1 MLARIDTDVNPYSSD
16 WVLMDHGVNDIFD
29 GTLTT
34 LAITIADVTRS
45 SPRSPATAARVM
57 VMLPTGSG
65 SGTTTTLGDFYA
77 LPAGSR
83 STPER
88 TAASTPAS
96 SAPRRSAEPSQTR
109 WNPCSTARRRRLL
122 HQRGPI
128 RASADHRTGDQ
139 GNGLAT
145 SWSSSTTPAS
155 QRRAPPPARSTAVT
169 GSPDRSSRLHG
180 TARAPRAACSSRTPT
195 PASSLLGDLVY
206 GEVVFETDPDVA
218 AATSWRWSPTSGP
231 PRADWRLFVPKPR
244 RPTACRRGRVAEIR
258 CDADAS
264 RGRAGRGRAPPAR
277 GSTCRSG

>member
-122 HQRGPI
+122 HQRGRI
-128 RASADHRTGDQ
+128 RASAE
-139 GNGLAT
+139 
-145 SWSSSTTPAS
+145 P
-155 QRRAPPPARSTAVT
+155 
-169 GSPDRSSRLHG
+169 PDRRPGQRARHLMELVDNSGLTAQGATASKVNRSDGLPGQVQQVTWNGTGPACRLLQQNTDTSKF
-180 TARAPRAACSSRTPT
+180 TA
-195 PASSLLGDLVY
+195 G
-206 GEVVFETDPDVA
+206 
-218 AATSWRWSPTSGP
+218 GP
-231 PRADWRLFVPKPR
+231 GV
-244 RPTACRRGRVAEIR
+244 RRGRLR
-258 CDADAS
+258 D
-264 RGRAGRGRAPPAR
+264 
-277 GSTCRSG
+277 